1 MLASKSNY
9 QNLLEGN
16 QLPGVSYPEHLSTGL
31 TSKRTSHKVAEQGR
45 RNRINEALK
54 EMQSLLPKSATPKL
68 GKDNSNSDGSPEAQ
82 TNGDSKESKE
92 DATAKS
98 NNSKAA
104 TVESANEYIRNLQ
117 KEIAMMQLLKQENEE
132 MKRKLESIDEHGD
145 TATRSSPTNS
155 SSNAKSE
162 SPAAT

>member
-54 EMQSLLPKSATPKL
+54 EMQSLLPKSANPKL

-104 TVESANEYIRNLQ
+104 TVESANEYIRKLQ
-117 KEIAMMQLLKQENEE
+117 KEIATMQQLKQENEE
-132 MKRKLESIDEHGD
+132 MKRKLESIDEHAD
-145 TATRSSPTNS
+145 AARSSPANS
-155 SSNAKSE
+155 SNRAKSE
-162 SPAAT
+162 SPAAS